1 MLQVLPDEAM
11 SSHSRRAGQ
20 DAQLLSGSNPG
31 QKEIVECPGCYYLCY
46 LLRIT
51 RDIDLSNAVALACG
65 GDDIHVEP
73 SLS

>member
-1 MLQVLPDEAM
+1 MPRLLLP
-11 SSHSRRAGQ
+11 
-20 DAQLLSGSNPG
+20 LLP
-31 QKEIVECPGCYYLCY
+31 
-46 LLRIT
+46 LRIT